1 MHYHTVLLLGED
13 DILQYGS
20 LFEWPRV
27 LFGLG
32 VIKMREFLPYHVDSY
47 IYYKRLDIVYHLC
60 GTLIGGSPFKWG
72 SDKN

>member
-1 MHYHTVLLLGED
+1 MNDEYYTIVSNMRMHYHTVLLLGED

-47 IYYKRLDIVYHLC
+47 IDITRDWTMFIIC
-60 GTLIGGSPFKWG
+60 GEL
-72 SDKN
+72 